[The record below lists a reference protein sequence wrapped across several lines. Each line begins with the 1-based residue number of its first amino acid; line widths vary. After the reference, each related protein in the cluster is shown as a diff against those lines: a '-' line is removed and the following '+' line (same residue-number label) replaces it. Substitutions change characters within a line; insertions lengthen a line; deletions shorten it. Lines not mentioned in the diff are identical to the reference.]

1 MTQTEP
7 IPMHPLAR
15 AYCSAVRAGQIT
27 EDSPAR
33 QLADGAEHI
42 LRHGVSGMSPDMLR
56 VVAALA
62 EAVAELKTESREESR

>member
-1 MTQTEP
+1 MPQTEP
-7 IPMHPLAR
+7 IPMNPLAR

-33 QLADGAEHI
+33 QLTDGAEHI
-42 LRHGVSGMSPDMLR
+42 LRHGVSGTSPDLLR

-62 EAVAELKTESREESR
+62 EAVAELKTESREKSR